1 MCRVTLLALW
11 LCYFVPSSEAVNPGF
26 AGRITKK
33 GLDYACQ
40 QGVATLQ
47 KDLPAITLPEFSGSY
62 RVKVI
67 GNVDYRFYGL
77 NIRRFE
83 LPHSTIEPMPGQGVR
98 VSIGNALAEMTGRWQ
113 LKKRWLKDSGSFEL
127 EVDGISISVG
137 LKLGSDGAGRPTV
150 TTLDCNA
157 HISNVNID
165 ISGKWEWLYNLFES
179 QVESAFKTAMESK
192 ICEIV
197 RTSVNSKLQSHL
209 QSLPVTTNIDNTS
222 SIDYSLV
229 GPPVATSDCV
239 DVDLKGKFF
248 STAQRSPAPFPP
260 PPLSFAVDP
269 DRMVQFAI
277 STYFFNT
284 AGQVYYQAQSLTSWI
299 VDDMVPQEIKI
310 RLNTL
315 SFEPFIPQI
324 KKLYPSM
331 PMKLRVSPS
340 SAPSLSISPESVSLT
355 PSVDIQAFAILP
367 NSSLAPLFLI
377 GVSTSVSAHVEV
389 NSTRI
394 FGNLKM
400 GRMRFSLKHSDV
412 GFFSVQLLES
422 LVNFLTASILIPQ
435 MNARLAEGFPLP
447 LLDHLELSN
456 PVLQA
461 HQDFLVFASDVRY
474 G

>member
-1 MCRVTLLALW
+1 MCRVSLLAFW
-11 LCYFVPSSEAVNPGF
+11 LCCVVPSSEAVNPGF
-26 AGRITKK
+26 AGRITRK

-47 KDLPAITLPEFSGSY
+47 KDLLAITLPEFSGSY

-67 GNVDYRFYGL
+67 GNVDYRFYSL

-98 VSIGNALAEMTGRWQ
+98 ASIRNALAEMTGCWQ
-113 LKKRWLKDSGSFEL
+113 LKKRWLKDQGSFEL
-127 EVDGISISVG
+127 KVDGISISVG
-137 LKLGSDGAGRPTV
+137 LQLGRDGAGRPTI
-150 TTLDCNA
+150 TILDCNT
-157 HISNVNID
+157 HISNVDID
-165 ISGKWEWLYNLFES
+165 ISGKWEWLYNLFKS
-179 QVESAFKTAMESK
+179 KVESAFKTAMESK
-192 ICEIV
+192 ICDIV
-197 RTSVNSKLQSHL
+197 RTSVNSKLESHL
-209 QSLPVTTNIDNTS
+209 QSLPVTTRIDNTS

-229 GPPVATSDCV
+229 GPPIATSDCV
-239 DVDLKGKFF
+239 DLDLKGEFF
-248 STAQRSPAPFPP
+248 SNTQRTPAPFPP
-260 PPLSFAVDP
+260 PPLSFPVDP

-284 AGQVYYQAQSLTSWI
+284 AGQVYYQAERLTSWI
-299 VDDMVPQEIKI
+299 VDDMVPKEIKI
-310 RLNTL
+310 RLNTAC
-315 SFEPFIPQI
+315 FEPFIPQI

-340 SAPSLSISPESVSLT
+340 SAPFLSISPESISLA

-377 GVSTSVSAHVEV
+377 EVTTSVSAKVDV

-394 FGNLKM
+394 FGDLKM

-412 GFFSVQLLES
+412 GIFSVQLLET
-422 LVNFLTASILIPQ
+422 LINFVTASILIPQ

-447 LLDHLELSN
+447 LLDHLEISN
-456 PVLQA
+456 PILQA
-461 HQDFLVFASDVRY
+461 HQDFLLFASDVRY
-474 G
+474 E